1 MRVLPFLRNLII
13 CLLVKSYFR
22 RVDVTGLE
30 NIPEEGTFILVSNHR
45 NGAIDGSIIKL
56 LFPSAIFIVGRNL
69 TDSPY
74 LRILISGN
82 IDIYRKPQTDEERRY
97 NRLQVQKACII
108 SVKENS
114 PLVMFPEGT
123 SKLGPTLLPLKK
135 GIFYLCRDII
145 ALTPKE
151 EPVSLV
157 PLGLHYEQGWAF
169 RSAVS
174 VKVGEP
180 KVLRTADVADVNSF
194 MEEVRRMLL
203 NVTVNYGD
211 VKEQRM
217 AESFASLAAQCCPR
231 FSHAQFCRLFAMG
244 NIPESLLKQ
253 FVNIYDDIPKAR
265 IKRRLLIF
273 INHTFSGIALAVAIT
288 PLVATA
294 FLLNFVPLVTA
305 FFIARRMADDDNV
318 ITLWRLIIFV
328 PLIILQWGLYPAL
341 LYFYFPF
348 SVGVAI
354 FFGYLAITTASI
366 CIYNIWKCLLI
377 KTFNLFFSANGKNLK
392 LAEGIRE
399 WCKTVN

>member
-22 RVDVTGLE
+22 RIDVTGLE

-56 LFPSAIFIVGRNL
+56 LFPSAVFIVGKNL

-74 LRILISGN
+74 LRILIAGN
-82 IDIYRKPQTDEERRY
+82 IDIYRKPQNDEERQY
-97 NRLQVQKACII
+97 NRRQVQKACIT

-145 ALTPKE
+145 ASTHHEK
-151 EPVSLV
+151 PVFLV

-174 VKVGEP
+174 IKIG
-180 KVLRTADVADVNSF
+180 KAKALQSADVADVDSF
-194 MEEVRRMLL
+194 MEELKKMLL
-203 NVTVNYGD
+203 NVTVNYRN
-211 VKEQRM
+211 VQEQRM

-231 FSHAQFCRLFAMG
+231 FPHAQFCRLFSTG
-244 NIPESLLKQ
+244 NIPDTLIKQ
-253 FVNIYDDIPKAR
+253 FINIYDDIQTAS
-265 IKRRLLIF
+265 IKRCPLIF
-273 INHTFSGIALAVAIT
+273 INHPFSGIALAVAIT
-288 PLVATA
+288 PLVAAA
-294 FLLNFVPLVTA
+294 FLLNFVPLVA
-305 FFIARRMADDDNV
+305 AYFVSRKMADDDNV

-328 PLIILQWGLYPAL
+328 PLVILQWVLYPAL
-341 LYFYFPF
+341 LYFYFPA
-348 SVGVAI
+348 SVGAAI
-354 FFGYLAITTASI
+354 FLSYLATTTAA
-366 CIYNIWKCLLI
+366 IYVYSLWKCFLI
-377 KTFNLFFSANGKNLK
+377 KIFNLFFSANAEKLK

-399 WCKTVN
+399 WGKTIN